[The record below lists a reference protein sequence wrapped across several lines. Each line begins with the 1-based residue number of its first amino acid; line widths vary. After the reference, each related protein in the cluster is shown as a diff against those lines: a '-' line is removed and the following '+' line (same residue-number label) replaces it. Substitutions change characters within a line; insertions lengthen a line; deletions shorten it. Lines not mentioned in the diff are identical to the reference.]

1 MAMRGYTEIGE
12 SWGLAVSTYALI
24 AAMLGA

>member
-1 MAMRGYTEIGE
+1 MAMCGYTGIGE
-12 SWGLAVSTYALI
+12 FCGLAVSTYALI